1 MDQPVQTSPQE
12 EHRYAEL
19 QLMALDYARTGDTP
33 ALDAMLAAGLP
44 ANLCDEKGN
53 TLLMLAAYHGN
64 AETVRTLLARGADPE
79 RLNARGQ
86 TPLAGVAFKGDEDVA
101 RVLLD
106 GGAGA
111 ATPCEG
117 GQTPIQFAAMFG
129 NEGVY
134 KLLASRGGAP
144 AKNRVFGIPS
154 GMVLGISSRIRKL
167 LRRIPARRS
176 HGKPL

>member
-12 EHRYAEL
+12 ERRYAEL
-19 QLMALDYARTGDTP
+19 QLMALDYARAGDAP

-53 TLLMLAAYHGN
+53 TLLML
-64 AETVRTLLARGADPE
+64 
-79 RLNARGQ
+79 
-86 TPLAGVAFKGDEDVA
+86 
-101 RVLLD
+101 
-106 GGAGA
+106 
-111 ATPCEG
+111 
-117 GQTPIQFAAMFG
+117 AAMFG

-154 GMVLGISSRIRKL
+154 CLVLGISSRIRKL

-176 HGKPL
+176 PGKPL